1 MRPALTDRKGSAH
14 GRYSAIM
21 PSSADWRSTAP
32 LEMMRK
38 KNVETLNN
46 TLATAM
52 KSLQLSTICH
62 ILGNMWFDPQ
72 LVLCANERHQYTLC
86 WRKSL
91 LEQAPVVAL
100 PGQYYPAKWPGRLQN
115 IHRGSFSKFFHRVE
129 LFFTGEQYRNYY
141 GWLLLSKMTRDGQS
155 VGGFPHW
162 HIFAPGISLLGFI
175 STGVETS
182 GVLRQD
188 VILRA
193 Q

>member
-21 PSSADWRSTAP
+21 PSSADWRSTAA

-62 ILGNMWFDPQ
+62 ILGNMRFDPQ
-72 LVLCANERHQYTLC
+72 LVLCANERHQYILC

-91 LEQAPVVAL
+91 LEQAPVVAPTHL
-100 PGQYYPAKWPGRLQN
+100 FSVFLGCAGAPIWACSAPAAPEKLALCAGLIPTLQ
-115 IHRGSFSKFFHRVE
+115 H
-129 LFFTGEQYRNYY
+129 
-141 GWLLLSKMTRDGQS
+141 
-155 VGGFPHW
+155 GFN
-162 HIFAPGISLLGFI
+162 
-175 STGVETS
+175 T
-182 GVLRQD
+182 
-188 VILRA
+188 
-193 Q
+193 